1 MDKEKNPMTSSGKY
15 LYGIIKEPS
24 PKRFDISGIEDNAV
38 YTVNWKNLAVVV
50 SDSSNGEVDPTRKN
64 VRAHAMVQEKLL
76 SEYTLLPMGFG
87 MVASSDE
94 EALRLLEEN
103 YDALL
108 REIEYL
114 RGKIE
119 VALKVYW
126 NQEAVRKELEEK
138 SKDLSKLKAKIESS
152 TSVVEAQS
160 LLVEAGM
167 LVEGLI
173 EKWKD
178 KCVDKIYD
186 SLKRLAVGSKLS
198 DPMGIKNILNASF
211 LLERPREE
219 AFKQEVYRLDSEFEG
234 RLDFKYIAPLPPYN
248 FVGITLELP

>member
-1 MDKEKNPMTSSGKY
+1 MTSSGKY

-24 PKRFDISGIEDNAV
+24 PKRFFDISGVEENAV
-38 YTVNWKNLAVVV
+38 YTINWKNLAVVV
-50 SDSSNGEVDPTRKN
+50 SDSSGGEVDPTRKN
-64 VRAHAMVQEKLL
+64 VRAHAMVQERLL

-87 MVASSDE
+87 MVASSEE
-94 EALRLLEEN
+94 EALQLLEEN

-108 REIEYL
+108 WEIEYL

-138 SKDLSKLKAKIESS
+138 SKELSRLKTKIERS

-173 EKWKD
+173 EGWKA
-178 KCVDKIYD
+178 KCVDKIYA

-198 DPMGIKNILNASF
+198 DPIGIKNILNTSF